1 MQKHQTSSNIQFSF
15 WNKNGSGNESKTPRR
30 DRMLES
36 EHGKAQPAD
45 LSDVLHLVLLV
56 LVFEYW

>member
-1 MQKHQTSSNIQFSF
+1 MSY
-15 WNKNGSGNESKTPRR
+15 TPRR

-45 LSDVLHLVLLV
+45 LSDVLGSYYS
-56 LVFEYW
+56 YWCLNIDNIIIGVIIQEW